1 MSDFLSADEIDAV
14 RSPSER
20 SSWLPARCY
29 TDPAFFE
36 LEKERLLGR
45 SWLAVG
51 LAQQVASV
59 GDYFT
64 IDVMDEPILVVRGKD
79 DRVRALANV
88 CPHRWMRVVGHEP
101 DAPLSLRSDDTGTT
115 KVFQCP
121 YHLWSFDVNGSL
133 IGAPGMEQ
141 AEDFDKDDWCLPEI
155 RSEVWGGLV
164 FVNLDPDAQPLG
176 PQLSGLE
183 TLASEYELDRLEWL
197 GEPLEYVCDWNWK
210 LSVEAGSESYHHLA
224 LHRDILED
232 FLPAAMSAIEPAAGP
247 YALYRN
253 PTADGS
259 PMSRH
264 VPAPAGMSEQ
274 NRTALTL
281 LTIFPYTMLFMLPT
295 HTAYLQVIPQRHDRH
310 RLRYFSLFHP
320 NSREVDDFEAHV
332 AGVQEGLDAVH
343 QQDMV
348 AGRHMWRGVQSR
360 FARPGRRS
368 HLEAQLH
375 QFHNWL
381 LDTVAA
387 D

>member
-1 MSDFLSADEIDAV
+1 MLEFLTAAEVDAV
-14 RSPSER
+14 RAPSEQ

-29 TDPAFFE
+29 TDPAFYDM
-36 LEKERLLGR
+36 EKDRVLGR

-51 LAQQVASV
+51 LAQQVADV

-64 IDVMDEPILVVRGKD
+64 VDVLDEPIIIVRDKSGQ
-79 DRVRALANV
+79 VRALSNV

-101 DAPLSLRSDDTGTT
+101 EAPLSLRSDSEGTA

-121 YHLWSFDVNGSL
+121 YHLWSFDVNGAM

-141 AEDFDKDDWCLPEI
+141 AENFDKADWCLPQI
-155 RSEVWGGLV
+155 RTEVWGGLV
-164 FVNLDPDAQPLG
+164 FVNLDPDAAPLA
-176 PQLSGLE
+176 PQLTALE
-183 TLASEYELDRLEWL
+183 PLAAEYELDRLVWK

-232 FLPAAMSAIEPAAGP
+232 FLPAAMSAIEPSAGP
-247 YALYRN
+247 FALYRN
-253 PTADGS
+253 PTVDGS

-264 VPAPAGMSEQ
+264 VTPPEGMSEQ
-274 NRTALTL
+274 NRCALTL

-295 HTAYLQVIPQRHDRH
+295 HTAYLQVIPERHDRH
-310 RLRYFSLFHP
+310 RLRYYSLFHP
-320 NSREVDDFEAHV
+320 NSFEVEDVDAHV
-332 AGVQEGLDAVH
+332 ADVQGGLDAVH

-348 AGRHMWRGVQSR
+348 AGRHMARGVRSR

-381 LDTVAA
+381 LDTLET
-387 D
+387 

>member
-1 MSDFLSADEIDAV
+1 MTDFLTAAEVEAV
-14 RSPSER
+14 RAPSAQ

-29 TDPAFFE
+29 TDPAFYDIE
-36 LEKERLLGR
+36 QDRVLAR

-51 LAQQVASV
+51 LAQQVAEI

-64 IDVMDEPILVVRGKD
+64 VDVLDEPIIIVRDKD
-79 DRVRALANV
+79 GEVRALSNV

-101 DAPLSLRSDDTGTT
+101 DAPLSLRSDSEGTT

-121 YHLWSFDVNGSL
+121 YHLWSFDVNGAM
-133 IGAPGMEQ
+133 IGAPGMEE
-141 AEDFDKDDWCLPEI
+141 AEDFDKADWCLPRI
-155 RSEVWGGLV
+155 RAEVWGGLV
-164 FVNLDPDAQPLG
+164 FVNLDPDAAPLA
-176 PQLSGLE
+176 PQLAALE
-183 TLASEYELDRLEWL
+183 PLAAEYELDRLVWK
-197 GEPLEYVCDWNWK
+197 GEPLEYDCDWNWK

-232 FLPAAMSAIEPAAGP
+232 FLPAAMSAIEPSAGP
-247 YALYRN
+247 FALYRN
-253 PTADGS
+253 PTVDGS
-259 PMSRH
+259 PMSRT
-264 VPAPAGMSEQ
+264 VTPPAGMSEQ
-274 NRTALTL
+274 NRCALTL

-295 HTAYLQVIPQRHDRH
+295 HTAYLQVIPQGHDRH

-320 NSREVDDFEAHV
+320 NSFELDDVDEHV
-332 AGVQEGLDAVH
+332 AGVQAGLDAVH

-348 AGRHMWRGVQSR
+348 AGRHMAKGVRSR

-381 LDTVAA
+381 LDTLET
-387 D
+387 